1 MEYILDYANSNPQM
15 NKWLDCACG
24 GGVTKKLAMLGK
36 EVVGMDFVINQTLLK
51 LNNTSVNFIEADILH
66 IPFKD
71 KYFDVVVSAHTL
83 EHIIRIQ
90 DAISELRRVTKNTL
104 IIIVP
109 CQREYKYTLDTHVH
123 FFPYPESFHR
133 IMENPK
139 AKCFL
144 MDHDIIYV
152 EEQDIK

>member
-1 MEYILDYANSNPQM
+1 
-15 NKWLDCACG
+15 
-24 GGVTKKLAMLGK
+24 
-36 EVVGMDFVINQTLLK
+36 VINQNLK
-51 LNNTSVNFIEADILH
+51 NSNETNVKFVEGDILH

-83 EHIIRIQ
+83 EHVIRIQ

-144 MDHDIIYV
+144 MDHDIIYL
-152 EEQDIK
+152 EEQNFK